1 MIESPKKLPEASLY
15 YNPNNGGIW
24 FRVGDGAWEVVSLF
38 WKEKPNKHDRIPE
51 ETLSPNPTR
60 QAPI

>member
-38 WKEKPNKHDRIPE
+38 WK
-51 ETLSPNPTR
+51 
-60 QAPI
+60 